1 MKYRTVEVV
10 INQGRIVACD
20 PSGLPESGNGLL
32 TIFDRPPASMSMDP
46 AQRVQL
52 PLIHG
57 NGDQLVNPSPEDL
70 DASLWDN
77 SDR

>member
-10 INQGRIVACD
+10 IDQGRIVPRD
-20 PSGLPESGNGLL
+20 PGDLPDSGNGLL
-32 TIFDRPPASMSMDP
+32 TIFDNSPAPIDS

-57 NGDQLVNPSPEDL
+57 SGNHLINPSSEDL
-70 DASLWDN
+70 DASLWDK
-77 SDR
+77 SDC

>member
-10 INQGRIVACD
+10 IDRGRIVPCD
-20 PSGLPESGNGLL
+20 PSSLPESGNGLL
-32 TIFDRPPASMSMDP
+32 TIFDNPPASMSMDS

-57 NGDQLVNPSPEDL
+57 NGEHLVNPSPEDL
-70 DASLWDN
+70 DASLWDK
-77 SDR
+77 SDS